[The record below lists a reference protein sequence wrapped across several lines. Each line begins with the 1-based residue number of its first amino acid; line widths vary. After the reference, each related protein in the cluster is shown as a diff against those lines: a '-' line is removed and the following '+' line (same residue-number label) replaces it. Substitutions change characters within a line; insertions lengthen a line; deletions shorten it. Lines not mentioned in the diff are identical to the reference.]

1 MTNISE
7 TLRKYPTLAFL
18 DRMCNKPY
26 KMTDGVMIEPGT
38 PVFVNVLAIQYNED
52 YYSEPNDWYPE
63 RFMTFGEGPRSCS
76 GIYLLEYSNNINK

>member
-1 MTNISE
+1 
-7 TLRKYPTLAFL
+7 
-18 DRMCNKPY
+18 MCNKPY

-63 RFMTFGEGPRSCS
+63 RFMIEAENDSHDFTFLPFGEGPRSCS